1 MVTKRTQDHVQETP
15 KQPDKTIVSIEW
27 LSSLWIDAANHNE
40 VCNKYCNDLGRDS
53 NLEFVLPFAIRVP
66 LELSCQ
72 PKGDLVLQSQRPP
85 VQILC
90 YIYIRTNKYIYGY
103 NEYLVFRFWEK
114 NFGTR
119 IPRPSIKTNG
129 ATENKQ
135 SKIELRMKTP
145 KQYISSPKNFNL
157 SYDQRCRT
165 NNTYSNKNKNHV
177 FLGTCWRY
185 TL

>member
-90 YIYIRTNKYIYGY
+90 YIYIYVPINIYMDTMNILSFVFGKRTLARVYQDHLSKPM
-103 NEYLVFRFWEK
+103 ELQ
-114 NFGTR
+114 
-119 IPRPSIKTNG
+119 KT
-129 ATENKQ
+129 
-135 SKIELRMKTP
+135 
-145 KQYISSPKNFNL
+145 SSQK
-157 SYDQRCRT
+157 
-165 NNTYSNKNKNHV
+165 
-177 FLGTCWRY
+177 
-185 TL
+185 